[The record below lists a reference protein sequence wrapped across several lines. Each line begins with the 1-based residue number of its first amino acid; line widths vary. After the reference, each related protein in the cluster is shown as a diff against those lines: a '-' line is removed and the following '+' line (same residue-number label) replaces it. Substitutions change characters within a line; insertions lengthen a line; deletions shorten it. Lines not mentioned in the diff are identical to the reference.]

1 MGHEISFELTDR
13 DLTFFRKALQQSREA
28 VKDAEDTEII
38 DAISDVLEEI
48 RSSEPLPDFVGKRI
62 PELESLI
69 SMLTDDEWQLPEG
82 DRERLLATFVYF
94 ADPEDILP
102 DDIPV
107 IGYLDDVIIIELVA
121 RELQHVREAYD
132 DFCHFREEFEK
143 EHGENV
149 DAVIR
154 RDRIDR
160 RRQQL
165 HQRMRRRS
173 AQQKKSSLWYSV
185 ALQAHQDRA
194 PGKAATK
201 GFHQNQLT
209 LLDAPIA
216 NAHVECHRH
225 RRGGGIAVVLHRQN
239 DFFHRHV
246 EAFGHRLN
254 DANIRL
260 MRHQPV
266 ELFFGDASLV
276 QRFLGNLPSVLT
288 ATLKTSL
295 PA

>member
-1 MGHEISFELTDR
+1 MGLRISFELTDR
-13 DLTFFRKALQQSREA
+13 DLSFFRKALRQSREA

-38 DAISDVLEEI
+38 EAIQAVLEEI
-48 RSSEPLPDFVGKRI
+48 RASDPLPDFVGKRI

-132 DFCHFREEFEK
+132 DFCDFRDEYEK
-143 EHGENV
+143 GHSKNT

-173 AQQKKSSLWYSV
+173 ARQKKSSLW
-185 ALQAHQDRA
+185 
-194 PGKAATK
+194 
-201 GFHQNQLT
+201 
-209 LLDAPIA
+209 
-216 NAHVECHRH
+216 
-225 RRGGGIAVVLHRQN
+225 
-239 DFFHRHV
+239 
-246 EAFGHRLN
+246 
-254 DANIRL
+254 
-260 MRHQPV
+260 
-266 ELFFGDASLV
+266 
-276 QRFLGNLPSVLT
+276 
-288 ATLKTSL
+288 
-295 PA
+295 